1 LASTISTDDLNTSTD
16 AVENPSTS
24 LTELTT
30 IVTTTSSE
38 DNSSKTTKIDEIGS
52 TISSTSESTETTQD
66 PIIAEI
72 LNGTSTV
79 TPFSTGTATATAN
92 TILEESNHEVKET
105 KVVAYIVVGSIF
117 VILIAS
123 IIIYFVIKI
132 SKRRPIDNM
141 SVEMHNNIYKNSTYV
156 DEI

>member
-1 LASTISTDDLNTSTD
+1 MSLASTISTDDLNTSTD

-79 TPFSTGTATATAN
+79 TLFSTETAN
-92 TILEESNHEVKET
+92 TILEESNPVVKET
-105 KVVAYIVVGSIF
+105 KFVAYIVVGSIF
-117 VILIAS
+117 AILIAS

-141 SVEMHNNIYKNSTYV
+141 SVEMHNNFYKNSTYI

>member
-1 LASTISTDDLNTSTD
+1 MENQSSTISDLNTDT
-16 AVENPSTS
+16 
-24 LTELTT
+24 TELTT
-30 IVTTTSSE
+30 IETTTSSE
-38 DNSSKTTKIDEIGS
+38 DNSSKTTKIDEICS